1 MSALARSYRVGGA
14 ALAAGLGFATL
25 AAFVTATPARADVR
39 VQFGIVGIAPPPVV
53 VAPSP
58 PPPPTYGYV
67 YGYPYAYSYPSPY
80 YAAPAY
86 GYGGPYYVQGRDDW
100 HHRRW
105 RDRDDWDDHD

>member
-14 ALAAGLGFATL
+14 ALAAALGFA
-25 AAFVTATPARADVR
+25 AVIVAPASARADAW
-39 VQFGIVGIAPPPVV
+39 VQFGIVGLAPPPVV

-58 PPPPTYGYV
+58 PPPPAYGYV

-86 GYGGPYYVQGRDDW
+86 GYGGPYYVQGRYDW
-100 HHRRW
+100 HHRHW
-105 RDRDDWDDHD
+105 RDRDDWDHHD